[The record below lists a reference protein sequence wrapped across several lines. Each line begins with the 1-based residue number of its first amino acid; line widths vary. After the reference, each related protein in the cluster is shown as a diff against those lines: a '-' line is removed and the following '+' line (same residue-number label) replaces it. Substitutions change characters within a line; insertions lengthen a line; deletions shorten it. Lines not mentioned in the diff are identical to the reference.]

1 MTRFHCL
8 RFAPMILLILTP
20 ANRSIADD
28 PAKPDKDGFV
38 SLFDGKSLDGW
49 EGDLKYWK
57 ARDGMIVGESP
68 GIKHNE
74 FLCTKQTFN
83 NFELQVNFR
92 ILGDETKNSGIQFR
106 SKRVPD
112 NTEVSGYQADIGEGY
127 WGCLYDESR
136 RNKVLVQA
144 PADQLAKVL
153 KKDDWNK
160 YVIRCVG
167 PHITLTLNGLT
178 TVDYTEQDE
187 SVATSGIIGLQIHAG
202 NKMEAQFKDLKI
214 KRLEATTGK

>member
-1 MTRFHCL
+1 
-8 RFAPMILLILTP
+8 MILLILTP

>member
-1 MTRFHCL
+1 MTRFYCIQ
-8 RFAPMILLILTP
+8 FTPVVLLALGSTTS
-20 ANRSIADD
+20 SIADD
-28 PAKPDKDGFV
+28 PSKPDKDGFV

-74 FLCTKQTFN
+74 FLCTKQTLD
-83 NFELQVNFR
+83 NFELQVTFR
-92 ILGDETKNSGIQFR
+92 IVGDETKNSGIQFR

-112 NTEVSGYQADIGEGY
+112 NTEVSGYQADIGDGY

-144 PADQLAKVL
+144 PVDQLAKVL

-167 PHITLTLNGLT
+167 
-178 TVDYTEQDE
+178 
-187 SVATSGIIGLQIHAG
+187 
-202 NKMEAQFKDLKI
+202 
-214 KRLEATTGK
+214 